1 MNKDA
6 GELQKRAAD
15 SRARALAPMVEE
27 IRAAGFTSCR
37 SMAGELNRRHVP
49 TFSAVIARRMDHDPE
64 AGRFRI
70 RVGLRIRANTVAM
83 AEYARAIGKEAGQH
97 LPQRRTLLL

>member
-1 MNKDA
+1 MSIA
-6 GELQKRAAD
+6 QQIW
-15 SRARALAPMVEE
+15 ARSEDDVALAECSLA
-27 IRAAGFTSCR
+27 I
-37 SMAGELNRRHVP
+37 
-49 TFSAVIARRMDHDPE
+49 IARRMDYDPE
-64 AGRFRI
+64 AGRLRY

>member
-49 TFSAVIARRMDHDPE
+49 TFRRGKRWYTTTVTRLLARL
-64 AGRFRI
+64 G
-70 RVGLRIRANTVAM
+70 
-83 AEYARAIGKEAGQH
+83 
-97 LPQRRTLLL
+97 